1 MCEWRVILNHKDT
14 NVRNITYQPW
24 LQQKNSTFQVEDTL
38 RRTNV
43 LEFTLQVSLTM
54 ITRILGP
61 FYQVIHVVQNQHT
74 REQEGNLEKTTKKN
88 TILNDVSSLFL
99 LSQCVPSS
107 LAWRFCTT
115 RTAKRLIQVMIWP
128 IPRAGTKKQMV
139 TSYGLS
145 KRSGF
150 SRLVHLF
157 TSTSFNSRSNN

>member
-1 MCEWRVILNHKDT
+1 
-14 NVRNITYQPW
+14 
-24 LQQKNSTFQVEDTL
+24 
-38 RRTNV
+38 
-43 LEFTLQVSLTM
+43 M

-157 TSTSFNSRSNN
+157 TSTSFNSRSIKTPNKKKNWLITSHLDLTLGQQRIYSSNNGCCLRVCLHVIL